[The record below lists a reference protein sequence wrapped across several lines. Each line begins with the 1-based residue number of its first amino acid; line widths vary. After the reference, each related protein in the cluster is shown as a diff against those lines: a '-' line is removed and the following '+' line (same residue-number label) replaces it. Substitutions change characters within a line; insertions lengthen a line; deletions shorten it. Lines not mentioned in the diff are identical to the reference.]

1 MKNKEKVL
9 KETKN
14 MFEKLKIDL
23 KSFLFSEEKLYKQL
37 LKKLK
42 KSSYSKNNL
51 LLRLINLAEQKIM
64 MKTRYPQGQIKLRE
78 ERLIGRPCIA
88 SMVPF
93 NWFMG
98 RR

>member
-51 LLRLINLAEQKIM
+51 LLRLMNLAEQKIM
-64 MKTRYPQGQIKLRE
+64 MKTRYPQG
-78 ERLIGRPCIA
+78 
-88 SMVPF
+88 
-93 NWFMG
+93 
-98 RR
+98 

>member
-23 KSFLFSEEKLYKQL
+23 KSFLFSEEKLYKQF

-42 KSSYSKNNL
+42 KSSYRKNNL

-64 MKTRYPQGQIKLRE
+64 MKTRYPQG
-78 ERLIGRPCIA
+78 
-88 SMVPF
+88 
-93 NWFMG
+93 
-98 RR
+98 

>member
-51 LLRLINLAEQKIM
+51 LLRLINLAEQKVM
-64 MKTRYPQGQIKLRE
+64 MKTRYPQG
-78 ERLIGRPCIA
+78 
-88 SMVPF
+88 
-93 NWFMG
+93 
-98 RR
+98 

>member
-64 MKTRYPQGQIKLRE
+64 MKTRYPQG
-78 ERLIGRPCIA
+78 
-88 SMVPF
+88 
-93 NWFMG
+93 
-98 RR
+98 

>member
-42 KSSYSKNNL
+42 KSSYSKNKL

-64 MKTRYPQGQIKLRE
+64 MKTRYPQG
-78 ERLIGRPCIA
+78 
-88 SMVPF
+88 
-93 NWFMG
+93 
-98 RR
+98 

>member
-42 KSSYSKNNL
+42 KSSYSKSNL

-64 MKTRYPQGQIKLRE
+64 MKTRYPQG
-78 ERLIGRPCIA
+78 
-88 SMVPF
+88 
-93 NWFMG
+93 
-98 RR
+98 

>member
-23 KSFLFSEEKLYKQL
+23 KSLLFSEEKLYKQL

-64 MKTRYPQGQIKLRE
+64 MKTRYPQG
-78 ERLIGRPCIA
+78 
-88 SMVPF
+88 
-93 NWFMG
+93 
-98 RR
+98 

>member
-23 KSFLFSEEKLYKQL
+23 KSFLFSEEKIYKQL

-64 MKTRYPQGQIKLRE
+64 MKTRYPQG
-78 ERLIGRPCIA
+78 
-88 SMVPF
+88 
-93 NWFMG
+93 
-98 RR
+98 

>member
-51 LLRLINLAEQKIM
+51 LLRLINLTEQKIM
-64 MKTRYPQGQIKLRE
+64 MKTRYPQG
-78 ERLIGRPCIA
+78 
-88 SMVPF
+88 
-93 NWFMG
+93 
-98 RR
+98 

>member
-23 KSFLFSEEKLYKQL
+23 KSFLFSEEKLHKQL

-64 MKTRYPQGQIKLRE
+64 MKTRYPQG
-78 ERLIGRPCIA
+78 
-88 SMVPF
+88 
-93 NWFMG
+93 
-98 RR
+98 